1 MAQTDSMFAGSI
13 PELYSRYLEPLLM
26 QPYAAELAAR
36 LTGLASGR
44 LLEIAAGTGVV
55 TRALA
60 RTLPEAVRITA
71 TDLNQPMLD
80 FAATRPGTAR
90 VEWRQADALALP
102 FEDGAFDAVVCQ
114 FGAMFFPDKQAAFR
128 EVRRVLK
135 PDGRFLFDV
144 WDRIEENEIADTLTA
159 AVVARFHDEGLRFLA
174 RTPHGYHDTGAIR
187 QDLAR
192 AGFGSVEIETVPRES
207 RAASARDAAVGLC
220 QGTPLRFEIETRA
233 PGGLD
238 AATDAAAEAIAARFG
253 RGSLAAKMQAHVIA
267 AA

>member
-71 TDLNQPMLD
+71 TDLNQQMLD

-90 VEWRQADALALP
+90 VEWRQADALALR

-128 EVRRVLK
+128 EVRRFLK
-135 PDGRFLFDV
+135 PGGRFLFDV

-174 RTPHGYHDTGAIR
+174 RTPHGYHDTDAIR
-187 QDLAR
+187 RDLAR
-192 AGFGSVEIETVPRES
+192 AGFGSRWRSRRCPA
-207 RAASARDAAVGLC
+207 RAARLRPAMPPSASVRERRCASRSRPARRAVWMPRPPPPPRPSARAS
-220 QGTPLRFEIETRA
+220 E
-233 PGGLD
+233 
-238 AATDAAAEAIAARFG
+238 EARSPP
-253 RGSLAAKMQAHVIA
+253 RCRRM
-267 AA
+267 